1 MYEYLGTNPIECL
14 SDAFDGLS
22 ANVEVARDPSS
33 HHSTEPCYG
42 VCRGA
47 EAEKCYD
54 VARLLRAERVQC
66 SRKAQRYVQGAVS
79 GESISSIIGED
90 DLPPL
95 RLTGTH
101 IEIADGNARRE
112 PDHDAASATKE
123 EIGTG
128 VGSTSRTEETLRE
141 KRGAGAGCTTPFRVM
156 NDCLVCK

>member
-1 MYEYLGTNPIECL
+1 VYEYLGTDPIECL
-14 SDAFDGLS
+14 SDALDRLS

-33 HHSTEPCYG
+33 HHGTEPGYG

-54 VARLLRAERVQC
+54 VTRLSAERVQC

-79 GESISSIIGED
+79 GKSISSIIGED

-101 IEIADGNARRE
+101 IEIADGIA
-112 PDHDAASATKE
+112 
-123 EIGTG
+123 
-128 VGSTSRTEETLRE
+128 
-141 KRGAGAGCTTPFRVM
+141 
-156 NDCLVCK
+156 